1 MNVLLEKT
9 LQRFIIFY
17 LYGLFVA
24 WIFTLIEK
32 LEETAHERKERALED
47 IRKGMDKKYNM
58 TDQDFYKFVK
68 TTYEA
73 MKDGEIL
80 DWNFQNSATFVF
92 AALTTV
98 GYGHI
103 TPKTTLGQCFTILS
117 CLLGLP
123 LTMLAMKSAGE
134 LCASVLTSL
143 VTKTETKLLKR
154 TQPKNVKKK
163 TFFCTCALVIVLL
176 ILSAIPTSLRND
188 WTMMEGLYAWF
199 ISLTTIGFGD
209 YVPFS
214 TAYEGNVGEER
225 ASTTSSEWYSILL
238 TLPMMVG
245 LSLVSCIFS
254 ILVDS
259 MDHIR
264 DFRDRCLGCCPDFI
278 WLKQTLLHDNRS
290 TDDTNETTLENGD
303 QKTTEEKNSRSIEI

>member
-58 TDQDFYKFVK
+58 TDQDFNKFVK

-98 GYGHI
+98 GNNSH
-103 TPKTTLGQCFTILS
+103 Q
-117 CLLGLP
+117 
-123 LTMLAMKSAGE
+123 
-134 LCASVLTSL
+134 
-143 VTKTETKLLKR
+143 TK
-154 TQPKNVKKK
+154 
-163 TFFCTCALVIVLL
+163 
-176 ILSAIPTSLRND
+176 
-188 WTMMEGLYAWF
+188 
-199 ISLTTIGFGD
+199 
-209 YVPFS
+209 
-214 TAYEGNVGEER
+214 
-225 ASTTSSEWYSILL
+225 
-238 TLPMMVG
+238 
-245 LSLVSCIFS
+245 
-254 ILVDS
+254 
-259 MDHIR
+259 
-264 DFRDRCLGCCPDFI
+264 
-278 WLKQTLLHDNRS
+278 
-290 TDDTNETTLENGD
+290 
-303 QKTTEEKNSRSIEI
+303 

>member
-98 GYGHI
+98 ELIMVLRETENIAYAKFWRDKQ
-103 TPKTTLGQCFTILS
+103 T
-117 CLLGLP
+117 GLR
-123 LTMLAMKSAGE
+123 LWTYYSQNN
-134 LCASVLTSL
+134 T
-143 VTKTETKLLKR
+143 
-154 TQPKNVKKK
+154 
-163 TFFCTCALVIVLL
+163 
-176 ILSAIPTSLRND
+176 
-188 WTMMEGLYAWF
+188 WTMFHHSFMSSWSSSNHVGDE
-199 ISLTTIGFGD
+199 ISG
-209 YVPFS
+209 
-214 TAYEGNVGEER
+214 R
-225 ASTTSSEWYSILL
+225 
-238 TLPMMVG
+238 TLRQCPH
-245 LSLVSCIFS
+245 VSCY
-254 ILVDS
+254 
-259 MDHIR
+259 
-264 DFRDRCLGCCPDFI
+264 
-278 WLKQTLLHDNRS
+278 KNR
-290 TDDTNETTLENGD
+290 N
-303 QKTTEEKNSRSIEI
+303 